1 MERLAIG
8 RIYNSCNRP
17 GADRAR
23 RGVIRAPLIRIAPS
37 LALLVPIV
45 LFLGLAPAAAQQ
57 LDPELAE
64 AYEGTGIEEHLGEY
78 VNPELAFVNHVAD
91 TVRIGEIL
99 GQGRPVIVNFVY
111 YDCPMLCNVVLD
123 SFTKTMTEL
132 DWSAGSEFD
141 VITLSIAPTDT
152 PEIAASARQR
162 YGDAL
167 GRPEAMAGWHFLTG
181 TEDNIQA
188 LAEQVG
194 FQYKWLPEV
203 EQFVHAAALTVLAD
217 DGKITRYLY
226 GIEYPERQVKNAL
239 VEASEGRVGTT
250 LDRLIL
256 YCFQYS
262 PTENAYVL
270 HATNLMKLG
279 GFLTLAAMV
288 VVFLALRRRERRH
301 PHTQPAFS

>member
-1 MERLAIG
+1 M
-8 RIYNSCNRP
+8 SH
-17 GADRAR
+17 
-23 RGVIRAPLIRIAPS
+23 IATS
-37 LALLVPIV
+37 VAVCLTALALSSAE
-45 LFLGLAPAAAQQ
+45 LASAQQ
-57 LDPELAE
+57 LDDELAA
-64 AYEGTGIEEHLGEY
+64 AYEGTGIEEHLGSY
-78 VNPELAFVNHVAD
+78 VNPELSFLDHNAD
-91 TVRIGEIL
+91 TLLIGDVL
-99 GQGRPVIVNFVY
+99 GKGRPVILNFVY

-132 DWSAGSEFD
+132 DWSAGSEFE
-141 VITLSIAPTDT
+141 VVTLSIAPTDT
-152 PEIAASARQR
+152 PEIASSARQR
-162 YGDAL
+162 YGEAL

-181 TEDNIQA
+181 TEDNIKA
-188 LAEQVG
+188 LADQVG
-194 FQYKWLPEV
+194 FQYKWMPDV

-288 VVFLALRRRERRH
+288 VVFLVLRRRERQH
-301 PHTQPAFS
+301 HTQPAFS